1 VNKTIL
7 HLTILIIAFLAC
19 RNDSAHKEFYGTYIR
34 SVDSGLLYSKFIIY
48 PENKYNFYSSSCFY
62 SNEDR
67 GSFVHK
73 EDTLYFTSFD
83 TKRDEEI
90 KKTKDK
96 NNRTLTGEK
105 FVLKYNKL
113 IYFRTEIS
121 HTSNPYIKPIIYRDT
136 LYWIRDSKKQ

>member
-19 RNDSAHKEFYGTYIR
+19 SNASDQNEFYGTYIR

-62 SNEDR
+62 SNEDS

-136 LYWIRDSKKQ
+136 LYWIKDSKKQ